1 MRGIK
6 AGACVAVLVMVGTA
20 YGSTRPAGE
29 AGAGAA
35 AAEAPRLHDR
45 TPTSHQWDRPA
56 GRYTLETTLA
66 RAKADGALPF
76 DVPVPRIT
84 ASPAFVHVA
93 DPAKVPADRRSLFI
107 AYRFPT
113 GPEFPADGR
122 VVLSVVKTDA
132 TPATLRT
139 MADQNTPAEAYVMVD
154 VAGQQ
159 ALLIQNDEGT
169 VGWVLVV
176 RDGFMYALGGP
187 ALSPAAAVKYAALL
201 VPLGA

>member
-6 AGACVAVLVMVGTA
+6 VGACVALLVMAGTA

-29 AGAGAA
+29 LRAGTATV
-35 AAEAPRLHDR
+35 EAPTLPDR
-45 TPTSHQWDRPA
+45 GPKSHQWDRPA

-76 DVPVPRIT
+76 DVPLPRLVG
-84 ASPAFVHVA
+84 SPAFVHVA
-93 DPAKVPADRRSLFI
+93 DPATVPADRRSLFI
-107 AYRFPT
+107 SYRFPV
-113 GPEFPADGR
+113 GPEFPTDGR

-132 TPATLRT
+132 TAATLRA

-169 VGWVLVV
+169 VGTVIAV

-201 VPLGA
+201 VPPRA